1 MLPDY
6 NMPTYTLKNIKTNE
20 EWDVNCSFNEMS
32 QMLNDSIV
40 KVLTTPK
47 IVSGVGNLHSKVPH
61 GFRDKLNDIKSKS
74 GRGNTIKT

>member
-1 MLPDY
+1 
-6 NMPTYTLKNIKTNE
+6 MPTYTLHNKKTGLTWQTICSYDEMKSQLDDNI
-20 EWDVNCSFNEMS
+20 VNV
-32 QMLNDSIV
+32 LN
-40 KVLTTPK
+40 TPK